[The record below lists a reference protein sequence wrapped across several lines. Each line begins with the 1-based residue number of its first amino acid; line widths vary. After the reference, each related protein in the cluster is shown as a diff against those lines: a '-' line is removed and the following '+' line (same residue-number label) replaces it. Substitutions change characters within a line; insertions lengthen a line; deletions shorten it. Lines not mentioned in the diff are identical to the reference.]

1 MAGRLMVRPADVG
14 EGSAEGLLS
23 ESVRGIR
30 SGVEKPPRYPTTKRM
45 DEILIKRARQMRRV
59 MFMPSMIGVW

>member
-1 MAGRLMVRPADVG
+1 MASWIDVRPADVG
-14 EGSAEGLLS
+14 EGSARLAQRERANQ
-23 ESVRGIR
+23 V
-30 SGVEKPPRYPTTKRM
+30 GVKPPRYPTTKRM